1 MWYILDKNNK
11 PIESNVTIYND
22 WIENNPKRKVVRQ
35 EYFGDIYVSTVF
47 LSLDHSFFDSGKPL
61 LWETM
66 IFGGEYDQ
74 YQMRYSS
81 YEEALKNHKRMV
93 KKVMLEQPK
102 INFFSRILNKM
113 VLLNLKHLW
122 KLMVLCQVDLYYVQK
137 MV

>member
-11 PIESNVTIYND
+11 PIESNLTIYND

-35 EYFGDIYVSTVF
+35 EHFGNVFVSTVF

-93 KKVMLEQPK
+93 KKVMLKQPK
-102 INFFSRILNKM
+102 INFFFRILNKIIQFF
-113 VLLNLKHLW
+113 K
-122 KLMVLCQVDLYYVQK
+122 K
-137 MV
+137 